1 MGFLTGIT
9 DTISNTLTDFV
20 EHPSLDTF
28 IDASTVGL
36 KVIDNNIAPALNTLT
51 NDIGNGIK
59 GVGNDIKGGLKDVGN
74 GLQDFIDT
82 LGNTVGN
89 TVGDLVGSLS
99 SSLTMPLMILGGL
112 GLAFLL
118 LKPK

>member
-1 MGFLTGIT
+1 MGFLTDIT

-20 EHPSLDTF
+20 EHPSLNTF

-51 NDIGNGIK
+51 KDIGTGINNGI
-59 GVGNDIKGGLKDVGN
+59 NTLKD
-74 GLQDFIDT
+74 DFSGIVNT
-82 LGNTVGN
+82 LGGAA
-89 TVGDLVGSLS
+89 GDLVGSLS

>member
-28 IDASTVGL
+28 IDAATVGL
-36 KVIDNNIAPALNTLT
+36 KVIDNNIAPALTTLT
-51 NDIGNGIK
+51 KDIGNDIK

-82 LGNTVGN
+82 LGNTA
-89 TVGDLVGSLS
+89 GDLVGSLS

>member
-20 EHPSLDTF
+20 EHPSLNTF

-36 KVIDNNIAPALNTLT
+36 AVIDNNITPALNTLT
-51 NDIGNGIK
+51 KDIGNGINN
-59 GVGNDIKGGLKDVGN
+59 GINTLKD
-74 GLQDFIDT
+74 DFSGIVNT
-82 LGNTVGN
+82 LGGAA
-89 TVGDLVGSLS
+89 GDLVGSLS

>member
-20 EHPSLDTF
+20 EHPSLNTF

-36 KVIDNNIAPALNTLT
+36 KVIDNNIAPALNTLS

-82 LGNTVGN
+82 LGNTA
-89 TVGDLVGSLS
+89 GDLVGSLS

>member
-20 EHPSLDTF
+20 EHPSLNTF

-51 NDIGNGIK
+51 KDIGNGINN
-59 GVGNDIKGGLKDVGN
+59 GINTLKD
-74 GLQDFIDT
+74 DFSGIVNT
-82 LGNTVGN
+82 LGGAA
-89 TVGDLVGSLS
+89 GDLAGSLS